1 MITMQREMFT
11 VLCSEN
17 ADEFKT
23 KFVKSWP

>member
-1 MITMQREMFT
+1 MFT